1 MGYERGLW
9 GEKGSGGC
17 AGDRLRWGPSTQDDG
32 ENKQR
37 QKQEQ
42 ILGCA
47 STPVNKIV
55 RWGPRLRA
63 WMTNGEGEG
72 QRVSEGRALRAER
85 ACGSMVRASRG
96 LIIQWAKAHFPTA
109 EAVGLSKASSSS
121 ALCHPSEQVRS
132 VGTPVRAW
140 MTNGEAAALRV

>member
-1 MGYERGLW
+1 M
-9 GEKGSGGC
+9 
-17 AGDRLRWGPSTQDDG
+17 
-32 ENKQR
+32 
-37 QKQEQ
+37 
-42 ILGCA
+42 
-47 STPVNKIV
+47 NKIV

-121 ALCHPSEQVRS
+121 ALRLDDEWEGNGPQSLSS
-132 VGTPVRAW
+132 VQ
-140 MTNGEAAALRV
+140 L